1 MINVA
6 LSKDA
11 PRAGKIAAAPQRL
24 NIVESQVGAA
34 GMPRQGS
41 RQFVGSQFDESATEV
56 LDAFPGRRRFG
67 SDAGGEGDGAQRIVE
82 RSAA

>member
-1 MINVA
+1 MIRIA

-11 PRAGKIAAAPQRL
+11 PRTGKIATAPQCL
-24 NIVESQVGAA
+24 DIVESQVGAA
-34 GMPRQGS
+34 GMPRQCS
-41 RQFVGSQFDESATEV
+41 RQFIGSQFDETAPEV
-56 LDAFPGRRRFG
+56 FDAFTGRRRFG